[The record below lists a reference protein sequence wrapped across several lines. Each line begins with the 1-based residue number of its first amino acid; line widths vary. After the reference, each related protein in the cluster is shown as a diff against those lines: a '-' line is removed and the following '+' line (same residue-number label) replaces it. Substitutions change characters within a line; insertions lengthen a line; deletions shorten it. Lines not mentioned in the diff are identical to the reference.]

1 MRREILLAA
10 LGRATDDE
18 HVVNV
23 DRYFEVEL
31 VDIVERAEAVAA
43 YTLLARGP

>member
-1 MRREILLAA
+1 MLAA

-31 VDIVERAEAVAA
+31 VDIIERAEAVE
-43 YTLLARGP
+43 RGLRPPVRR